1 MSLLDATGRGAAHA
15 QAARRF
21 NRGEF
26 LAASRI
32 WQEIWHELGAGGR
45 VTEEG
50 ESVPPRPEAVLYQ
63 ALIRLAA
70 GFERWSQGRTDAAVR
85 LIEMGLADLEG
96 LGPVRCELRVDRFA
110 AQARSFLAA
119 LRDGTPAPVVPV
131 LEVEG

>member
-1 MSLLDATGRGAAHA
+1 MIVLDATGRGAAHA

-32 WQEIWHELGAGGR
+32 WQEIWHELGAGGC

-70 GFERWSQGRTDAAVR
+70 GFERWSQERRDAAIR
-85 LIEMGLADLEG
+85 LIEMGLSDLEG
-96 LGPVRCELRVDRFA
+96 LGSIRCELQVDRFA
-110 AQARSFLAA
+110 AQARSFLEA
-119 LRDGTPAPVVPV
+119 LKDGATAPVVPV